1 VCLSL
6 RQHHGTRPERAERI
20 RAEGFKVGKVD
31 LFGDGDPVGIGNG
44 NIGFG
49 TYLTTEWRV
58 ALWFGRA
65 ILKVHLTRGTRILR
79 MERPPDKKVLAYLRK
94 EFGKGLFDT
103 TKIQSVI
110 PHNKKLSLSEY
121 IALLS
126 YHYERTRKYFWTFKS
141 LESKRYT
148 RKWKHV
154 AAMHG
159 LGGGLQRFGI
169 HGFGEE
175 RTDNGIVVFRPN
187 RVVVDDLVVVVPK
200 ERYEKIDRFDLF
212 DKIGSLAELK
222 SIAAGKVALPA

>member
-1 VCLSL
+1 MKTYY
-6 RQHHGTRPERAERI
+6 HGTRPGRAGRI
-20 RAEGFKVGKVD
+20 RAGGFKIGKVD
-31 LFGDGDPVGIGNG
+31 LFGDGDPVCIGDG

-79 MERPPDKKVLAYLRK
+79 MERPPDKKVLTYLRR
-94 EFGKGLFDT
+94 EFGKGLFET

-126 YHYERTRKYFWTFKS
+126 YHYERTRKYFWNFRS
-141 LESKRYT
+141 LESKRST

-159 LGGGLQRFGI
+159 LGSGLQRFGI

-175 RTDNGIVVFRPN
+175 RTANGIVVFQPS
-187 RVVVDDLVVVVPK
+187 RVVVDDLVVVVPDAP
-200 ERYEKIDRFDLF
+200 YHKIHRFDLF
-212 DKIGSLAELK
+212 DKISSLGELQ
-222 SIAAGKVALPA
+222 SIAAGNATLPA